1 MRTVLSTRNKQA
13 GAVAIVVALCLVAL
27 FASLGL
33 VIDLGRLFVTK
44 TELANAADACAL
56 AAAAE
61 LKPPLDL
68 AALTRAESAATTV
81 GQRNTSDFQSTAI
94 IVVPDST
101 VTFSANLNGAYLPK
115 NAIAGGSIATMKYA
129 KCELQ
134 QTGMLPLFMQ
144 TVGFGAQTVA
154 SHAVASLIPGIT
166 NCGLPVAMCQVS
178 PPPPNCPAGGTPDA
192 MGLCP
197 GQWYT
202 SRFQPGGGY
211 TGSFNLIDYSPPAG
225 GASEL
230 AALLA
235 GAGQCNLNVPQPVGQ
250 TGMQQS
256 IAHAWNTRFGLYH
269 GSYDIANNPPDFTGY
284 AYTPM
289 TWPAQFD
296 AYGGAGVNFPTA
308 RATNLIYQGD
318 LITGLNLSGG
328 TRNSTPA
335 QLAASGADRRLAT
348 VPVVDCAGWASSQ
361 TVPILQMACILM
373 LHPMEGPNSDV
384 RLEYQGLS
392 NAVGNPCATLGLP
405 GGPGSVGPKVP
416 GLVR

>member
-1 MRTVLSTRNKQA
+1 MRPALSLRRSQR
-13 GAVAIVVALCLVAL
+13 GAVAVVVALCLVAM

-33 VIDLGRLFVTK
+33 VIDLGRMFVTK
-44 TELANAADACAL
+44 TELSNAADACAL

-61 LKPPLDL
+61 LKPPIDL
-68 AALTRAESAATTV
+68 IALTRAESAATTV
-81 GQRNTSDFQSTAI
+81 GQRNAVDFQGTPVV
-94 IVVPDST
+94 VVPDST
-101 VTFSANLNGAYLPK
+101 VTFSDHLNGVYLAK
-115 NAIAGGSIATMKYA
+115 NSIAVGSMASMKYA

-134 QTGMLPLFMQ
+134 QTGILPLFMQ
-144 TVGFGAQTVA
+144 TAGFGPQTVA

-178 PPPPNCPAGGTPDA
+178 PPPSSCPGGGTPDA
-192 MGLCP
+192 SGFCV

-202 SRFQPGGGY
+202 SRFSAGGGF
-211 TGSFNLIDYSPPAG
+211 TGSFNLIDYSPPSG

-235 GAGQCNLNVPQPVGQ
+235 GAGQCNLNVSQPVGQ
-250 TGMQQS
+250 TGIQQS
-256 IAHAWNTRFGLYH
+256 IAQAWNTRFGLYH

-284 AYTPM
+284 AYTPA
-289 TWPAQFD
+289 TWPGQFD
-296 AYGGAGVNFPTA
+296 AFGGAGTNFPAA
-308 RATNLIYQGD
+308 RASNLVYQGD
-318 LITGLNLSGG
+318 ATTGLNLTGG
-328 TRNSTPA
+328 YTNSTPA

-348 VPVVDCAGWASSQ
+348 VPVVDCAGWVGSQ
-361 TVPILQMACILM
+361 TVPILRMACILM

-392 NAVGNPCATLGLP
+392 DAPGNPCATIGLP